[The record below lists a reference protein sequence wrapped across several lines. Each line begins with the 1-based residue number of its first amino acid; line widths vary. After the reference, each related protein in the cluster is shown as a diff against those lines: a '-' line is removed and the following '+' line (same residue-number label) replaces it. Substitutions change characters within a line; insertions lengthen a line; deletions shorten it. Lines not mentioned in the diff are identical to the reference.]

1 MKYIK
6 LLLISFIAF
15 FILFTLIGLLF
26 PSTVRSVKALVVNK
40 PLVQVRNDIQLSE
53 NWMHWYPYF
62 MENAGASIRKTGND
76 FIFSND
82 KKDLLLS
89 MIKTDSNSL
98 SFTITAWNGTATE
111 QQLYTVPINGDST
124 HTQVIWNETEHL
136 KWYPWERFR
145 GLLLERTKGVFL
157 DSALNRFKRYEEAR

>member
-15 FILFTLIGLLF
+15 FVLFTLIGLLF

-40 PLVQVRNDIQLSE
+40 PLNEVRNDIQLSE
-53 NWMHWYPYF
+53 SWIHWYPYF
-62 MENAGASIRKTGND
+62 MENAGASVRQTASG

-82 KKDLLLS
+82 KKDLLFS
-89 MIKTDSNSL
+89 AIKSDSNSL
-98 SFTITAWNGTATE
+98 SFTVTGWSGTTTA
-111 QQLYTVPINGDST
+111 QQVFTVPINGDST

-145 GLLLERTKGVFL
+145 GLLLERTKGIYL
-157 DSALNRFKRYEEAR
+157 DSALSRFKRYEEAR